1 MSLCL
6 EKVNYTVDKKALLKN
21 INIRCEAGALS
32 AIIGPNGAGKS
43 TALKL
48 MSGDLYPT
56 SGTTLLNQ
64 AEISS
69 YSTRELAL
77 HRAVMP
83 QQTSPAFGLKVW
95 EMVKLGRAPFAENH
109 VLTLEHVEKSL
120 RTVDALHLA
129 DRELM
134 TLSGGEKQ
142 RILLAK
148 ALAQVSVEDVS
159 VGNKKFLL
167 LDEPTASLDL
177 KQAQTVMRI
186 LRAAADSG
194 IGIVLVIHDIA
205 SARRYGDVVFLLKD
219 GGLAYAGEPKSV
231 LTAEKI
237 ADSFD
242 VDSETAEDS
251 LGI

>member
-6 EKVNYTVDKKALLKN
+6 KEVNYTIDKKELLKD

-32 AIIGPNGAGKS
+32 AIVGPNGAGKS

-48 MSGDLYPT
+48 MAGDLTPT
-56 SGTTLLNQ
+56 SGTTLLNR

-69 YSTRELAL
+69 FSTRELAL

-95 EMVKLGRAPFAENH
+95 EMVQLGRAPFFESQAST
-109 VLTLEHVEKSL
+109 LTYVEKSL
-120 RTVDALHLA
+120 RIVDALHLA

-148 ALAQVSVEDVS
+148 ALAQVSVEDAS
-159 VGNKKFLL
+159 VGEKKFLL

-177 KQAQTVMRI
+177 KQAQTVMKI

-205 SARRYGDVVFLLKD
+205 SVRRYGDAVFLLKD

-231 LTAEKI
+231 LTVQKI
-237 ADSFD
+237 SDSFD

-251 LGI
+251 IGI

>member
-6 EKVNYTVDKKALLKN
+6 EEVNYTVDKKALLKN

-48 MSGDLYPT
+48 MSGDLHPT

-120 RTVDALHLA
+120 RIVDALHLA

>member
-6 EKVNYTVDKKALLKN
+6 EEVHYSIDRKSLLQDV
-21 INIRCEAGALS
+21 NIRCEAGALS
-32 AIIGPNGAGKS
+32 AIVGPNGAGKS

-48 MSGDLYPT
+48 MSGDLAPT
-56 SGTTLLNQ
+56 SGSTLLNRV
-64 AEISS
+64 EVSS
-69 YSTRELAL
+69 YSARELAVR
-77 HRAVMP
+77 RAVMP

-95 EMVKLGRAPFAENH
+95 EMVQLGRAPFAENL
-109 VLTLEHVEKSL
+109 VLSSEYVEKSL
-120 RTVDALHLA
+120 RIVDALHLA
-129 DRELM
+129 GRELM

-148 ALAQVSVEDVS
+148 ALAQVFDEDTLVS
-159 VGNKKFLL
+159 EDKYLL

-194 IGIVLVIHDIA
+194 IGVVLVIHDIA
-205 SARRYGDVVFLLKD
+205 SVRRYGDTVFILKD
-219 GGLAYAGEPKSV
+219 GGVVYAGEPKLV
-231 LTAEKI
+231 LTAERI

-242 VDSETAEDS
+242 VDFETAEGS
-251 LGI
+251 ISF

>member
-6 EKVNYTVDKKALLKN
+6 EEVNYTVDKKALLTD

-48 MSGDLYPT
+48 MSGDLNPT
-56 SGTTLLNQ
+56 SGKTLLNQ

-95 EMVKLGRAPFAENH
+95 ELVQLGRAPFAEKH
-109 VLTLEHVEKSL
+109 VLTLEHVERSL

-159 VGNKKFLL
+159 VGKKKFLL

-205 SARRYGDVVFLLKD
+205 SAKRYGDVVFLLKD
-219 GGLAYAGEPKSV
+219 GCLADAGEPKSV